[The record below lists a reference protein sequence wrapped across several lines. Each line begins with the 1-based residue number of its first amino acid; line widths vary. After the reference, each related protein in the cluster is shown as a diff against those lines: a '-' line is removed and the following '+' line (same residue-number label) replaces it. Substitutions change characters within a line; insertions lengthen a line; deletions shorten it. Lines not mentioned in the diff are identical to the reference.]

1 MILVLLAVVAAVTV
15 LVTLSVWT
23 WLRKRKF
30 KSAMRRARLLEKRA
44 LGFLEEKGFQY
55 LGEQVERAS
64 FFFLN
69 GKRVPFRVRADYLLK
84 RRGRK
89 YIVEVKTG
97 KQSESPENPN
107 VRRQLLEYALLFAP
121 WPVLLVDG
129 EKQRVYEVR
138 FPRVASL
145 KDRWVW
151 ALLFLLGFVVG
162 RWSKGL

>member
-1 MILVLLAVVAAVTV
+1 MISVLLAIVAVVAA
-15 LVTLSVWT
+15 LATLSVWK
-23 WLRKRKF
+23 WLRKRRF
-30 KSAMRRARLLEKRA
+30 KSAMRRARLLEKRT
-44 LGFLEEKGFQY
+44 LGFLEEKGFRC

-69 GKRVPFRVRADYLLK
+69 GERIPFKVRADYLLG
-84 RRGRK
+84 RRGKK

-97 KQSESPENPN
+97 KQSESPESPS

-129 EKQRVYEVR
+129 EKQRVYEVC
-138 FPRVASL
+138 FPGVTSL
-145 KDRWVW
+145 RNRWVW
-151 ALLFLLGFVVG
+151 VLLFLLGFMVG

>member
-1 MILVLLAVVAAVTV
+1 MILALLAIVAVVAA
-15 LVTLSVWT
+15 LAALSVWK
-23 WLRKRKF
+23 WLRRRKF
-30 KSAMRRARLLEKRA
+30 KNAMRRARFLEKRT
-44 LGFLEEKGFQY
+44 LGFLEEKGFQC
-55 LGEQVERAS
+55 LEEQVERTS

-97 KQSESPENPN
+97 KQSESPESPS

-138 FPRVASL
+138 FPGVASL
-145 KDRWVW
+145 RNRWVW
-151 ALLFLLGFVVG
+151 ILLFLLGFVVG
-162 RWSKGL
+162 RWSKSL